1 MRLKYNI
8 EMVDMGDE
16 TIGVP
21 IGEGAQ
27 EIHGVLKLN
36 KEGLEI
42 INLLNEKTDEESIV
56 SYLLTKY
63 ENDRKTLEKYVRDTI
78 KTLRKEGLVED

>member
-1 MRLKYNI
+1 MKLKFNI

-21 IGEGAQ
+21 TGEGAQ

-36 KEGLEI
+36 KEGQEI
-42 INLLNEKTDEESIV
+42 IDLLNEKIDEESIV
-56 SYLLTKY
+56 SYLSTKY
-63 ENDRKTLEKYVRDTI
+63 ENDRKTLEKYVHDTI

>member
-16 TIGVP
+16 IIGVP

-56 SYLLTKY
+56 SYLSTKY

-78 KTLRKEGLVED
+78 NTLRKEGLVED